1 MALGLGDDDTK
12 VTTASRRGSGKI
24 NSHLINLTL
33 PVNPSIAFF
42 RDENIAKS
50 NLTDTRISNPHSASY
65 RKQTQQIFS
74 ALPLLCHKQ
83 KALGK

>member
-42 RDENIAKS
+42 RDEK
-50 NLTDTRISNPHSASY
+50 HSEIEPD
-65 RKQTQQIFS
+65 R
-74 ALPLLCHKQ
+74 HED
-83 KALGK
+83 

>member
-1 MALGLGDDDTK
+1 MALGVPMALGLGDDDTK

-42 RDENIAKS
+42 RDEK
-50 NLTDTRISNPHSASY
+50 HSEIEPD
-65 RKQTQQIFS
+65 R
-74 ALPLLCHKQ
+74 HED
-83 KALGK
+83 